1 MKIIGILSILIGF
14 ALTLF
19 TTISVFT
26 NQRVVGAGGVEVT
39 EGHWYQYSWSPLLG
53 IGLIIIGGILVLS
66 ARKATR
72 ITVTEQY
79 TETEPQ

>member
-1 MKIIGILSILIGF
+1 
-14 ALTLF
+14 
-19 TTISVFT
+19 
-26 NQRVVGAGGVEVT
+26 
-39 EGHWYQYSWSPLLG
+39 LLG
-53 IGLIIIGGILVLS
+53 IALIIIGGILVLS